1 MLTTQKKGV
10 MAVVTPVNRS
20 QQTEC
25 KVICKSHLQLSLL
38 DGLSFHI
45 CLSIVLPLSLLVD
58 LEQIGC
64 CSNALWGPEH
74 TLI

>member
-1 MLTTQKKGV
+1 MVTTHKKGV

-38 DGLSFHI
+38 DGLLPH
-45 CLSIVLPLSLLVD
+45 LPLHCTSAFSTGGFGADWML
-58 LEQIGC
+58 Q
-64 CSNALWGPEH
+64 
-74 TLI
+74 